1 MEFKVKEVSGT
12 EQKSRAEVEE
22 ELLAKAAAANEGNET
37 NLEGVET
44 STESAT
50 APQEQENIQPQG
62 ETQTQSS
69 ELKEEDV
76 LSYIKNRYDK
86 EIDSVGQLFD
96 EKESNEKLPE
106 DVAAY
111 FEYKKKTG
119 RGIED
124 YVKLNQDFDSM
135 DENTLLKNYL
145 LSTEEGLDSDDV
157 EVLLDDY
164 SYDIDVDDETDIK
177 KIKLAKKKAIG
188 KAKKYFNEQ
197 KEMYKQ
203 PLESSTVELSESEK
217 EERESYNQYL
227 QQAKSFEEEQ
237 KRRRD
242 WFVEK
247 TDEVFSDFKG
257 FDFKIGED
265 QVLTYTPTNLEELK
279 KRNLDTSNFMKKFV
293 DENGLISDAT
303 GFHKALAIATNPERY
318 AKFFYEQGLA
328 AGTEGVTKK
337 MKNINMSER
346 KAPEATTKGGVQ
358 VKSLNPDSGR
368 GLKIRKI
375 KRL

>member
-1 MEFKVKEVSGT
+1 MEFKVKEVSGG
-12 EQKSRAEVEE
+12 EQKSRAEIEE
-22 ELLAKAAAANEGNET
+22 ALLAKAEAANEGDEI
-37 NLEGVET
+37 NLGGMET
-44 STESAT
+44 STIRTPSS
-50 APQEQENIQPQG
+50 QEQETIQPQG

-69 ELKEEDV
+69 ELNEEDV

-96 EKESNEKLPE
+96 TKESNEELPE

-135 DENTLLKNYL
+135 DENTLLKNYIF
-145 LSTEEGLDSDDV
+145 STEEGLDSDDV
-157 EVLLDDY
+157 DVLLDDY
-164 SYDIDVDDETDIK
+164 KYDEDVDDETDVR

-188 KAKKYFNEQ
+188 KAKKFFNEQ

-203 PLESSTVELSESEK
+203 PLESSTADLSESEK
-217 EERESYNQYL
+217 EEREAYAQYL
-227 QQAKSFEEEQ
+227 KEAKSYEEDQ
-237 KRRRD
+237 KRRRN

-257 FDFKIGED
+257 FDFKVGED
-265 QVLTYTPTNLEELK
+265 QVLTYTPTNVDDLK

-346 KAPEATTKGGVQ
+346 RAPEVSSKGGVQ
-358 VKSLNPDSGR
+358 VKSLNADNGR
-368 GLKIRKI
+368 GLKIKKM